1 MTKSLPLFAIACL
14 LLAAPAAAQ
23 EEAPAQPEET
33 LAAASKA
40 AGPGDASALPGM
52 ASRPAAR
59 PSAEKLPVKD
69 AEWNFLRNSAET
81 TSRDEL
87 ELLLPQVEDW
97 LAVHPAAPEAAEA
110 QLLKASL
117 RARLGNYKA
126 ALTDLYRHFYE
137 YPGARSAEDA
147 KQLFEETAGK
157 KADKK
162 IKPVLFELASV
173 SETGDAPARLAVM
186 LDKVSTLAGGY
197 LYEPLLAEYRSFFA
211 RFPGFSGGDMLLL
224 ALGDLHRREGEYLPA
239 RLAYEKMIALH
250 PDSPLLARAKVSL
263 AATLAD
269 NIKDYDGAIAAYQD
283 IAAAFPGTA
292 EAWTAYTRLP
302 ALAERRDKFDLAVQV
317 YEKIIE
323 LYPDRA
329 EAYSSFNAAA
339 RVLRGDMKDPAGAM
353 KVLGRLADKYK
364 GERAIEA
371 LFLAAEIARKD
382 LKDAPAET
390 QVYDRIVSE
399 YPADPA
405 APRALFAAGEA
416 LEKIKDYEKARD
428 YYSMI
433 VGKYAEDPLSKKA
446 QKRIDGLLAR

>member
-1 MTKSLPLFAIACL
+1 MTMAGL

-23 EEAPAQPEET
+23 EETTVQAET
-33 LAAASKA
+33 VVTAASKA
-40 AGPGDASALPGM
+40 ASPEDASALPGM
-52 ASRPAAR
+52 APKPAAR
-59 PSAEKLPVKD
+59 HVPEKFSLKD
-69 AEWNFLRNSAET
+69 AEWDFLKASAA
-81 TSRDEL
+81 SADKDVL
-87 ELLLPQVEDW
+87 KAVLPQVEDW
-97 LAVHPAAPEAAEA
+97 LSIRPAAPESHEA

-117 RARLGNYKA
+117 RARLGDYKA
-126 ALTDLYRHFYE
+126 VFTDIYRHLYE
-137 YPGARSAEDA
+137 YPGAASAGEA
-147 KQLFEETAGK
+147 RKLLEETAEK

-173 SETGDAPARLAVM
+173 SETGGTPARLAVM
-186 LDKVSTLAGGY
+186 LDRLSVQAGAY
-197 LYEPLLAEYRSFFA
+197 LYEPLLSEYRSFFV
-211 RFPGFSGGDMLLL
+211 RFPDFPGGDMLWL
-224 ALGDLHRREGEYLPA
+224 ALADLHRREREYLPA
-239 RLAYEKMIALH
+239 RLAYEKMIAMY
-250 PDSPLLARAKVSL
+250 PASPLLARAKVSL

-269 NIKDYDGAIAAYQD
+269 DIRDYDAAIAAFQD

-302 ALAERRDKFDLAVQV
+302 ALAERRKKFDLAVQV

-329 EAYSSFNAAA
+329 EAYSSFNAEA
-339 RVLRGDMKDPAGAM
+339 RVLREDMKDPAAAM

-364 GERAIEA
+364 GERAVEA

-382 LKDAPAET
+382 MKDPAAET
-390 QVYDRIVSE
+390 QVYDRIVAE

-433 VGKYAEDPLSKKA
+433 VGKYPEDPLSKKA

>member
-1 MTKSLPLFAIACL
+1 MTKSLPLLAIACL
-14 LLAAPAAAQ
+14 LAAAPAAAQ
-23 EEAPAQPEET
+23 EEAPAQPENVLT
-33 LAAASKA
+33 AASKTVS
-40 AGPGDASALPGM
+40 PEDASALPGM
-52 ASRPAAR
+52 GAKKAAEARPA
-59 PSAEKLPVKD
+59 LKD
-69 AEWNFLRNSAET
+69 AEWNFLKSSAET
-81 TSRDEL
+81 TDRDEL
-87 ELLLPQVEDW
+87 KLLLPQVEDW
-97 LAVHPAAPEAAEA
+97 LSVHPAVPEAAEA

-117 RARLGNYKA
+117 RSRLGDYKA

-137 YPGARSAEDA
+137 YPGAASAEAA
-147 KQLFEETAGK
+147 KKLFEETVEK

-162 IKPVLFELASV
+162 LKPALFELVAV
-173 SETGDAPARLAVM
+173 SETGDTPARLAVM
-186 LDKVSTLAGGY
+186 LDKVATMAGDY
-197 LYEPLLAEYRSFFA
+197 LYEPLLAEYRAFFA
-211 RFPGFSGGDMLLL
+211 RFPEFAGGDMLLL
-224 ALGDLHRREGEYLPA
+224 SLADLHRREGEYLPA
-239 RLAYEKMIALH
+239 RLAYEKMIALY
-250 PDSPLLARAKVSL
+250 PASPLLARAKTSL

-269 NIKDYDGAIAAYQD
+269 NIRDYDGAIAAYQD
-283 IAAAFPGTA
+283 IAAVFPGTA

-302 ALAERRDKFDLAVQV
+302 ALAERRKKFDLAVQV

-329 EAYSSFNAAA
+329 EAYSSFNAEA
-339 RVLRGDMKDPAGAM
+339 RVLREDMKDPAAAM

-364 GERAIEA
+364 GERAVEA

-390 QVYDRIVSE
+390 QVYDRIVAE